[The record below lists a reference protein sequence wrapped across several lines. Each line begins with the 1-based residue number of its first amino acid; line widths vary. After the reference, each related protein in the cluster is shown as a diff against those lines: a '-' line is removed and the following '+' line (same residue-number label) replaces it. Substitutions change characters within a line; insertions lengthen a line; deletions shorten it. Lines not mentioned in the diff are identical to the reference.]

1 MDHNPFATR
10 FVRPG
15 ALAYRFPAGDS
26 AEQLVERLRAS
37 GWWGQIIGPHG
48 SGKSTLLASLPPAL
62 AAAGRET
69 LTIALHQ
76 HDRRLRPT
84 EQLDGLGRDSQL
96 IVDGYEQLGR
106 WARWRLAHRC
116 RRAGCGLL
124 VTAHEDVG
132 LPTVAV
138 VEPSLETMRHVV
150 AQLVPE
156 GDVAIGDDDVSA
168 AWQRCRG
175 NLREALFDLYDLY
188 ESRRRTDG

>member
-15 ALAYRFPAGDS
+15 ALAYRFGTGDS
-26 AEQLVERLRAS
+26 AERLVERLRAS

-48 SGKSTLLASLPPAL
+48 SGKSTLLASLRPAL
-62 AAAGRET
+62 AEAGRMT
-69 LTIALHQ
+69 FAIALHQ
-76 HDRRLRPT
+76 HERRLRPT
-84 EQLDGLGRDSQL
+84 DQLDGLGPDSQL
-96 IVDGYEQLGR
+96 IVDGYEQLRR

-116 RRAGCGLL
+116 RRVGCGLL

-132 LPTVAV
+132 LPTVAL
-138 VEPSLETMRHVV
+138 VEPSLETLRHVV
-150 AQLVPE
+150 GQLTSE
-156 GDVAIGDDDVSA
+156 GDSTIGDDVVSA

-188 ESRRRTDG
+188 ESRRRAVE

>member
-15 ALAYRFPAGDS
+15 ALAYRYPAGDS

-62 AAAGRET
+62 AAAGRES

-76 HDRRLRPT
+76 HNRRLRRID
-84 EQLDGLGRDSQL
+84 ELNGLGRDSQL

-106 WARWRLAHRC
+106 WARWRLSYRC
-116 RRAGCGLL
+116 RRVGCGLL
-124 VTAHEDVG
+124 VTAHQDVG
-132 LPTVAV
+132 LPTVAL
-138 VEPSLETMRHVV
+138 VEPSLETLRYVA
-150 AQLVPE
+150 AQLAPE
-156 GDVAIGDDDVSA
+156 GDSTIGADDVSA
-168 AWQRCRG
+168 AWQRCGG

-188 ESRRRTDG
+188 ELRRRASG